1 MVDPLIHDAA
11 DGSFITKTAIAS
23 KADVD
28 AAVAAAL
35 QAFKTTW
42 GTKVTAAER
51 AKLMFKLADLVEK
64 NAEELAALEALNAG
78 MFLLSA
84 SWALARRCADRV
96 QAEASIKQRDTMSL
110 TLLPICATTEAGQTS
125 TTDRPSRYVSQA
137 LSTLR
142 EADNGTRLPMV
153 ALRTHVMTP
162 SAYACVS
169 IHSQGDCCD

>member
-11 DGSFITKTAIAS
+11 DGSFITKAAIAS

-78 MFLLSA
+78 MFLS
-84 SWALARRCADRV
+84 S
-96 QAEASIKQRDTMSL
+96 
-110 TLLPICATTEAGQTS
+110 TS
-125 TTDRPSRYVSQA
+125 PCQA
-137 LSTLR
+137 LR
-142 EADNGTRLPMV
+142 
-153 ALRTHVMTP
+153 
-162 SAYACVS
+162 
-169 IHSQGDCCD
+169 